1 MALAGEA
8 ALGYICTTFHAT
20 GTDFPLIQEIL
31 KHVYAG
37 GKGPGPASDVAT
49 DQALVRPLGR
59 QRQRSMRR
67 TRASRRGRAHRW
79 VVSFWHS
86 FCFLSALIFDTVFY
100 HTFFMFAPLLLL
112 WR

>member
-37 GKGPGPASDVAT
+37 ARG
-49 DQALVRPLGR
+49 LVL
-59 QRQRSMRR
+59 QRS
-67 TRASRRGRAHRW
+67 
-79 VVSFWHS
+79 
-86 FCFLSALIFDTVFY
+86 FCRI
-100 HTFFMFAPLLLL
+100 
-112 WR
+112 W